1 MFSDLEKRLAVAGAV
16 LTGLLV
22 LLGLTLADWGGRLP
36 TLKPLGNGAART
48 EPPWPTPAQVADWFS
63 TPALTRLVA
72 VSNAPNPFFTRYFQ
86 PPPPPSTRPA
96 ELTFLGYLESS
107 TGERRA
113 LVQVDAQPR
122 WFTAGAVVVADHR
135 VHRIERRSVILTNA
149 AGATNVLEFNVK
161 KVLQVPAT

>member
-1 MFSDLEKRLAVAGAV
+1 MFTELEKRLAVAGAI
-16 LTGLLV
+16 LAGLVV
-22 LLGLTLADWGGRLP
+22 LLGLTLADWGGSLP
-36 TLKPLGNGAART
+36 TLKPLGNGAARS

-63 TPALTRLVA
+63 VPALARLVT

-96 ELTFLGYLESS
+96 ELTYLGYLESS
-107 TGERRA
+107 GGERRA
-113 LVQVDAQPR
+113 FLQVDAAVR
-122 WFTAGAVVVADHR
+122 SFTVGAAVVADHR

-161 KVLQVPAT
+161 KVLHVPAS

>member
-1 MFSDLEKRLAVAGAV
+1 MFSDLEKRLAVAAAV
-16 LTGLLV
+16 LVGLV
-22 LLGLTLADWGGRLP
+22 GLLGLTLADWGGRLP
-36 TLKPLGNGAART
+36 TLKPLGNGAARS

-63 TPALTRLVA
+63 VPALTRLVA

-96 ELTFLGYLESS
+96 ELTYLGYLESS
-107 TGERRA
+107 GGERRA
-113 LVQVDAQPR
+113 FLQVDAAVR
-122 WFTAGAVVVADHR
+122 SFTAGAPVVADHR

-161 KVLQVPAT
+161 KVLQVPAS